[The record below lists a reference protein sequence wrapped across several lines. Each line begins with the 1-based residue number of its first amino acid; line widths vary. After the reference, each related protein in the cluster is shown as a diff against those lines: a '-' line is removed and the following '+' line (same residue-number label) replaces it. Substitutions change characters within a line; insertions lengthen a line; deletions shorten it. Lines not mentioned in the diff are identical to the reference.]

1 MARLFAWGK
10 LTPLETGKAGRVEQ
24 VSTLSC
30 HGFCFLLYFHVSLVQ
45 IRMPLGLNFHAV
57 GLEDLSRVAVM
68 ILSSILTNTQSHTI
82 RGKEKGTN
90 FAIY

>member
-1 MARLFAWGK
+1 M
-10 LTPLETGKAGRVEQ
+10 LTPVETGKAGRVEQ

-30 HGFCFLLYFHVSLVQ
+30 HGFCFLLSFQVSLVQ
-45 IRMPLGLNFHAV
+45 IRTPLGINFQVV
-57 GLEDLSRVAVM
+57 GLEYLSRVAVM

-90 FAIY
+90 LAIY